1 MKGGETLGNAQLLL
15 AEESSQFL
23 FSLSWQS
30 IFDALILAVNI
41 FVLFVLLSY
50 LLVNPLKDMLK
61 KRQEK
66 IAQDRDSAIKDR
78 DEAKKLKASYD
89 EKLKD
94 IHKEAEAIMSEARK
108 KAMKNEE
115 KIIADAKAEAA
126 RIIERANAEIE
137 LEKKKAAD
145 EMKKEIIEVATIMA
159 NKVVAASI
167 DKKTQDA
174 LIEETLRE
182 IGDKTWLS

>member
-1 MKGGETLGNAQLLL
+1 
-15 AEESSQFL
+15 
-23 FSLSWQS
+23 
-30 IFDALILAVNI
+30 
-41 FVLFVLLSY
+41 
-50 LLVNPLKDMLK
+50 
-61 KRQEK
+61 
-66 IAQDRDSAIKDR
+66 
-78 DEAKKLKASYD
+78 
-89 EKLKD
+89 
-94 IHKEAEAIMSEARK
+94 MSEARK

>member
-15 AEESSQFL
+15 AEESQFL

-30 IFDALILAVNI
+30 IFDALVLAVNI
-41 FVLFVLLSY
+41 FVLFILLSY
-50 LLVNPLKDMLK
+50 LLINPVRNMLK
-61 KRQEK
+61 TRQEK
-66 IAQDRDSAIKDR
+66 IAADRDSAIKDR
-78 DEAKKLKASYD
+78 DEAKELKAEYD
-89 EKLKD
+89 EKLKS
-94 IHKEAEAIMSEARK
+94 INKEAEAIMSEARK

-115 KIIADAKAEAA
+115 KIIAEAKAEAA
-126 RIIERANAEIE
+126 KIIERANAEIE

-167 DKKTQDA
+167 DQKTQDA